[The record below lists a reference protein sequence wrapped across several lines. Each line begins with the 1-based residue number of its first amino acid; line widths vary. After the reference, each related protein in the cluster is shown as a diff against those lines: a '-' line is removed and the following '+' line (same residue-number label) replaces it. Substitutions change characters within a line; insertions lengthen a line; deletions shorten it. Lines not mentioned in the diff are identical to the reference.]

1 MSYHCPGEGKEGY
14 LVLVV
19 GKKGAESFLFLFLTL
34 LLFSGGATSMEID
47 VCGDGEI
54 SKIDV
59 WSMDSQMQAI
69 LSYYILSSPSI
80 PGIIYDISSI
90 IPNNR
95 KDSRGLSM
103 IDLEPG
109 STRPPIIEDLRNP
122 SSVHITLSLNPHS
135 GALTPL
141 HRAD

>member
-59 WSMDSQMQAI
+59 WSIYRDGFSDASYLI
-69 LSYYILSSPSI
+69 LLYTVLSFHP
-80 PGIIYDISSI
+80 
-90 IPNNR
+90 
-95 KDSRGLSM
+95 
-103 IDLEPG
+103 
-109 STRPPIIEDLRNP
+109 RN
-122 SSVHITLSLNPHS
+122 HI
-135 GALTPL
+135 
-141 HRAD
+141 